1 MTLSPPGIGREY
13 LPRVSSPKAPP
24 VTLRPLTDE
33 EFAEW
38 SRGTAASF
46 AAGMGPSRG
55 LDPAAA
61 MEVAVQETARLLP
74 NGRDTEN
81 HLIWVACHEGEPVGS
96 LWISTQKKNPFIF
109 GIEVNEDQRGKG
121 YGRSIML
128 AGEEE
133 CRRRGYEFLDLNVF
147 GNNATAISL
156 YDSLGY
162 VVTSQQ
168 MRKTL

>member
-1 MTLSPPGIGREY
+1 MSTP
-13 LPRVSSPKAPP
+13 PP
-24 VTLRPLTDE
+24 VTLRPLTEE

-38 SRGTAASF
+38 SRRAAESF

-55 LDPAAA
+55 LDPATAL
-61 MEVAVQETARLLP
+61 EVAWQETAKLLP
-74 NGRDTEN
+74 DGRDTESQ
-81 HLIWVACHEGEPVGS
+81 LIWMACDEDEPIGS
-96 LWISTQKKNPFIF
+96 LWISTQRTNPYIYS
-109 GIEVNEDQRGKG
+109 IEVNEGRRGKG

-133 CRRRGYEFLDLNVF
+133 CRRRGYAYLDLNVF
-147 GNNATAISL
+147 GTNGTAIGL

>member
-1 MTLSPPGIGREY
+1 VTNS
-13 LPRVSSPKAPP
+13 KAPT
-24 VTLRPLTDE
+24 VTLRPLTDDE
-33 EFAEW
+33 YADWRRRAAE
-38 SRGTAASF
+38 SF

-61 MEVAVQETARLLP
+61 LETAYQETDRLLP
-74 NGRDTEN
+74 DGRKTEQ
-81 HLIWVACHEGEPVGS
+81 HLLWIACHEDEPVGS

-109 GIEVNEDQRGKG
+109 GIEVHEDQRGKG

-133 CRRRGYEFLDLNVF
+133 CRRLGYEYLDLNVY
-147 GNNATAISL
+147 GTNGTAIAL

-162 VVTSQQ
+162 VVTAQQ